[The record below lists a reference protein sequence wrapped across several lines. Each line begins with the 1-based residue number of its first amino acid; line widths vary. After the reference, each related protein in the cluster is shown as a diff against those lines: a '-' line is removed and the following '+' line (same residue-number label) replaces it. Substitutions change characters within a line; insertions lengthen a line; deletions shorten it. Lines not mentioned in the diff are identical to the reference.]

1 MNKAFDMKTSASIL
15 TYVVALSLVA
25 GTFLRGQNPEDPASL
40 PAVQETLERV
50 QTETKQ
56 AQDRVQQEFGVA
68 QQQSQT
74 ARQQLQ
80 RAQKQLAQIE
90 PAASPRAVYA
100 DRLQNII
107 RRAPGGSVKALVIRS
122 AETDPKGQANL
133 EEDLAVMS
141 HVFDKAMEEKLGPD
155 RHARNAMGI
164 NVFFAPGSGQLRNLY
179 LEGYGALFLLNVGFP
194 LLPPPPRPEPQK
206 EKTPVDSAWQEAKDE
221 LYGQHPVGKTVS
233 GPVEEY
239 NEEKV
244 NKLKDAVLEA
254 LKNASNIRNLKADD
268 TITVCVF
275 GGASASAVKPNSG
288 VKPAPAPG
296 AEPFNE
302 DRTFHFENSAP
313 MRSSILTIRVKKSD
327 VDAFAKGKL
336 NIDEF
341 RKKARSATYATDLGG
356 GSGNFSFSFSG
367 GDGVFDVPSRTL
379 RTPDQFPQPRSPH
392 GSGGGSGGSG
402 ELP

>member
-1 MNKAFDMKTSASIL
+1 MKTSASIL
-15 TYVVALSLVA
+15 TFVVALSLVA
-25 GTFLRGQNPEDPASL
+25 GTSLRGQNPEDPGSL

-80 RAQKQLAQIE
+80 RAQKQLAQID

-221 LYGQHPVGKTVS
+221 LYGQHPVGKTVV

-244 NKLKDAVLEA
+244 NKLKDALLES

-275 GGASASAVKPNSG
+275 GGASASAVKTKWG
-288 VKPAPAPG
+288 IVKPLAG
-296 AEPFNE
+296 TEPRPE
-302 DRTFHFENSAP
+302 DGLADNSPP
-313 MRSSILTIRVKKSD
+313 MRSSIMSIRVKKSD

-341 RKKARSATYATDLGG
+341 RKKARSATYAADLGG

-367 GDGVFDVPSRTL
+367 GDGVFELPSTSVRTIE
-379 RTPDQFPQPRSPH
+379 QFHQPLSPH
-392 GSGGGSGGSG
+392 GSGGGGSVFG
-402 ELP
+402 ESP